1 MKQLTLCLALFWVF
15 STHAMAQGTEP
26 DVKKYV
32 DAIANGKADEVRN
45 ELPGLVTKYPN
56 NPGVMYVQGLLTREG
71 SEAIRTYQSVVDNF
85 PESEWAD
92 DALYRIYQFYYAL
105 GLYRTADI
113 KMKQLAE
120 RYPNSPYLKAIP
132 GAQAA
137 QVGEA
142 AAAQTPLA
150 QTPPAQTPAIQAP
163 ATEQQ
168 PSADHPA
175 TVPPVVEP
183 APAQADTAMPVRF
196 ALQVGAFGLQRNA
209 QVLKERC
216 EAFGYQVEMISKVKD
231 TRSLFLVWVGSYGTY
246 EEARAAGQEV
256 KRKMGVDAIVVSR

>member
-1 MKQLTLCLALFWVF
+1 MKQLTLCIALLCVF
-15 STHAMAQGTEP
+15 ATHATAQEP

-45 ELPGLVTKYPN
+45 ELPALVTKYPN
-56 NPGVMYVQGLLTREG
+56 NPGVMYLQGLLTREG

-120 RYPNSPYLKAIP
+120 KYPNSPYLKALP
-132 GAQAA
+132 AGQAA
-137 QVGEA
+137 QAGEQP
-142 AAAQTPLA
+142 AAAQTPP
-150 QTPPAQTPAIQAP
+150 QTPPVQAPSTEQQAPASTPAI
-163 ATEQQ
+163 
-168 PSADHPA
+168 
-175 TVPPVVEP
+175 VPPVVEP

-196 ALQVGAFGLQRNA
+196 ALQVGAFGLQSNA
-209 QVLKERC
+209 QTLKERC

-256 KRKMGVDAIVVSR
+256 KRKIGVDAIVVSR